1 MDIKATID
9 NYDIVSKLG
18 EDNMRATIKE
28 AYTKFMRDENYED
41 DHIVGYRDP
50 KKGTSDEDIDKAL
63 AGYLE
68 NYFDEIN
75 ANYHKVNKSTDFEVY
90 DDNEVKAFAKD
101 LKTVDGVTLQYVSIM
116 PKNLELDTFVKSMT
130 EKDINKYISNL
141 KTLDYNN
148 FDNDL
153 MEDLKK
159 LNITD
164 VFENGKADLSNM
176 VDGDAYI
183 GAAVHKANIELTQ
196 DGIKAAAASFA
207 GGLGAGSEFDY
218 FFEVPVKHIDL
229 TFDKPYMFL
238 VRDKDSGDIW
248 FAGTVYEPLLYA
260 NDTTKEAN

>member
-1 MDIKATID
+1 
-9 NYDIVSKLG
+9 
-18 EDNMRATIKE
+18 
-28 AYTKFMRDENYED
+28 
-41 DHIVGYRDP
+41 
-50 KKGTSDEDIDKAL
+50 
-63 AGYLE
+63 
-68 NYFDEIN
+68 
-75 ANYHKVNKSTDFEVY
+75 
-90 DDNEVKAFAKD
+90 
-101 LKTVDGVTLQYVSIM
+101 M

-148 FDNDL
+148 FDNDCVTIIDGYVPKFDFEYSLDL